1 MSGNGGNQ
9 ASLAGFASFAFGEPD
24 AKRIVYR
31 RGSGPGVVVI
41 HEVLGITP
49 EVARFARRVADAGFE
64 TLHRELGS
72 GFEAIE
78 IDSGRGNPDCIPR
91 TAHSVV
97 TLDLVDEAGHPTRE
111 ALDRVLCFFAE
122 RLRSA

>member
-1 MSGNGGNQ
+1 M
-9 ASLAGFASFAFGEPD
+9 
-24 AKRIVYR
+24 
-31 RGSGPGVVVI
+31 VI
-41 HEVLGITP
+41 HEAPGITP

-72 GFEAIE
+72 GFEALE
-78 IDSGRGNPDCIPR
+78 IDSGRGNPHGIPR
-91 TAHSVV
+91 TANSVV

-111 ALDRVLCFFAE
+111 ALDRVLSFFAE